1 MGRLLRDALHAITNI
16 HSCTFSS
23 LHFPA
28 VQPSHLFSSLP
39 SHLQILTHSS
49 SLHFLVTYTLTS
61 LLFTSLPPRNSL
73 LFSFLHCHL
82 HSPSSFLHFSA
93 AQKLSSLHFPATQ
106 TQTLALFSSLPD
118 TYMQTLTPLL
128 FAPCHLDTLLLSSS
142 LPIYLPTFFP
152 PIIFTYQLHIYSLSF
167 SSFFVRLRMDC
178 SAPFSYDPVTTL
190 QTTNPTR
197 YLSSFCSSLGKQCV
211 IYPITPTDANSSGG
225 GGGKVTSL
233 EFSRSADARPRV
245 DHHILPICKSRVS
258 KGGQQQLVGEHRPK
272 L

>member
-93 AQKLSSLHFPATQ
+93 AQKLSSLLFTSLRPRHRHSPSS
-106 TQTLALFSSLPD
+106 LRSLIPICRHSLLFSSLPA
-118 TYMQTLTPLL
+118 TQTLFFSPLHSPSTYPL
-128 FAPCHLDTLLLSSS
+128 SFLLSSS
-142 LPIYLPTFFP
+142 LTSCLYTHSPSLPFLSVSEWTAVP
-152 PIIFTYQLHIYSLSF
+152 HSLTI
-167 SSFFVRLRMDC
+167 
-178 SAPFSYDPVTTL
+178 P
-190 QTTNPTR
+190 
-197 YLSSFCSSLGKQCV
+197 
-211 IYPITPTDANSSGG
+211 
-225 GGGKVTSL
+225 
-233 EFSRSADARPRV
+233 
-245 DHHILPICKSRVS
+245 
-258 KGGQQQLVGEHRPK
+258 
-272 L
+272 